1 MVILLIEPDI
11 RLAGLYR
18 RALEQAGHD
27 VSWARQAQSAVHA
40 ADDKKPD
47 LVLLE
52 LQLSAHNGIEFLYE
66 FRSYTEWQDIRV
78 MLLTMVTPDAI
89 LITKSQMKSLGIVG
103 ILYKPATN
111 LAQLVAAVSN
121 TQ

>member
-1 MVILLIEPDI
+1 MVILLVEPDI

-18 RALEQAGHD
+18 RALERAGHEIM
-27 VSWARQAQSAVHA
+27 WAREAQLAVHA
-40 ADDKKPD
+40 ADEKKPD

-66 FRSYTEWQDIRV
+66 FRSYVEWKNIPV
-78 MLLTMVTPDAI
+78 ILLTMVTPDSL
-89 LITKSQMKSLGIVG
+89 LITKPMMENLGITDV
-103 ILYKPATN
+103 LYKPATN
-111 LAQLVAAVSN
+111 LAQLVAAVSD

>member
-18 RALEQAGHD
+18 RALEQAEHN

-66 FRSYTEWQDIRV
+66 FRSYTEWKDIPV
-78 MLLTMVTPDAI
+78 ILLTMVTPDAI
-89 LITKSQMKSLGIVG
+89 LITKSQMESLGIVD

-111 LAQLVAAVSN
+111 LAQLVAAVSDA
-121 TQ
+121 Q